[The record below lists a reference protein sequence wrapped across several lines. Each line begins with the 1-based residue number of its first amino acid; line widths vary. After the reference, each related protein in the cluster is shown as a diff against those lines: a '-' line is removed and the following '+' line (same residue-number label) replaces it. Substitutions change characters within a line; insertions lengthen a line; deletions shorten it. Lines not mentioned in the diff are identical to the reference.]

1 MALELKH
8 LEILDLLTIEPDK
21 KYFNEWVS
29 RIPQRDLYSIATWL
43 MMNLT
48 EESNQLE
55 HKRTNVR
62 DMLAYYYEQ
71 RGYNN
76 LSPWTDKQKWFIAY
90 EIINFWPHRQ
100 LENDPRYLM

>member
-62 DMLAYYYEQ
+62 DMLTYYYEQ
-71 RGYNN
+71 SRYNN

-90 EIINFWPHRQ
+90 EVINFWPHRQ